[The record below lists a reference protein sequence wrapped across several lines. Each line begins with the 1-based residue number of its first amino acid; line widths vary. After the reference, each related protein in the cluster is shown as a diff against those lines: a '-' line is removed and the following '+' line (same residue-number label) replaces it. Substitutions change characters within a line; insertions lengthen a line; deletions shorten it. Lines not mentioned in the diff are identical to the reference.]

1 MVTSDALQVPKF
13 KTTYLNITAVVVTPW
28 ALMTVIAVP
37 SSTLHPA
44 SAWDPPCH
52 IAQGVLHLSIQIVM
66 VILAVILITI
76 VS

>member
-1 MVTSDALQVPKF
+1 MIVSDALVMAKS
-13 KTTYLNITAVVVTPW
+13 KTTYLNITAIVVTPW
-28 ALMTVIAVP
+28 TLMTIIAIS

-44 SAWDPPCH
+44 GAWDPPCH

-66 VILAVILITI
+66 VILAVILITV